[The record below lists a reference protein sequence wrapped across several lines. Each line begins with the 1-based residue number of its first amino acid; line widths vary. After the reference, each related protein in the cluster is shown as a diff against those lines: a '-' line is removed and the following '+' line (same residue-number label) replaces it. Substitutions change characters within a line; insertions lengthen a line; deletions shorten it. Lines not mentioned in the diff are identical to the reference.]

1 MIKENFVKL
10 VNCLG
15 SEHEEEESYLR
26 NERRERYMKP
36 LGTFLWWIKGPREA
50 NIAQWQVIRRRFLV
64 FPLTFC
70 FQMKRIH
77 KSKLKTSKNKFTW
90 KIPNL
95 G

>member
-36 LGTFLWWIKGPREA
+36 LGTFLW
-50 NIAQWQVIRRRFLV
+50 
-64 FPLTFC
+64 
-70 FQMKRIH
+70 
-77 KSKLKTSKNKFTW
+77 
-90 KIPNL
+90 
-95 G
+95 